1 MMNLMFS
8 NYASACSVVAF
19 PTRSVDTGLGD
30 LFTPRGMSVLYASK
44 GGWCVVR
51 LYEITTPVLARR

>member
-44 GGWCVVR
+44 GG
-51 LYEITTPVLARR
+51 